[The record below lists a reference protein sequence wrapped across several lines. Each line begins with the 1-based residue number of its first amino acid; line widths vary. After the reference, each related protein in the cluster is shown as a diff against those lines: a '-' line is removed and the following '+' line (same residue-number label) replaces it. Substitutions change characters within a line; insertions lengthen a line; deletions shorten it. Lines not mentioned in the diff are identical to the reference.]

1 MSVPTQRQQPTIA
14 CEECRRKRIRCD
26 KATPQCTACA
36 TSGATCI
43 VRESCPRRGPKKG
56 YLKALQN
63 KIDDLQARLDKQQ
76 AMPMPEVRASSP
88 PQEGINTDNED
99 GSSMENDVQNTGT
112 TTPMTTGNIPPWP
125 APVEFQFP
133 IMPLPPWDCMD
144 TSYPISPF
152 AALDPQ
158 QDLTQGLPMG
168 SELHITPVMH
178 NDLDQLYFDRAYVF
192 APILQAHRYR
202 SWSKQ
207 TNKSKEKTCLQR
219 AMWTLASSLSSQFQV
234 AGRQFYAET
243 RQLLHALESEE
254 PGHQISIEQ
263 AQAWTLLAIY
273 ELTCEDYHR
282 GMMTAGRAFRLIQI
296 MRLYE
301 LDTSPSP
308 STKQAP
314 KQEQWPLNPQGQVQ
328 EDWIDLETKRRTFWL
343 AYTLDRFTSM
353 VDGLHLFFDERMI
366 RTRLPAPEVNF
377 ASGRPMD
384 TSFLTDMI
392 RVIDL
397 EWSESE
403 LSSLQE
409 TVIVAT
415 ICGQVLEHKQRPPAR
430 TRDSTATTYDFC
442 RRHRSLNALLAQRI
456 KMLRMHASFEHLN
469 PVFNFTALATY
480 IAVLMLYD
488 VIQSKPLGTET
499 QATQLTKALHSENQQ
514 QSLDAVADIA
524 LLVTALGQH
533 FQTHPLAPILLLLA
547 ARFSQTHPELNDAYN
562 KLMPC
567 ILSALQSSTNLNK
580 LAQSFLQLLGPQTDN
595 GQPVT

>member
-1 MSVPTQRQQPTIA
+1 MAGSTPRQPPTIA
-14 CEECRRKRIRCD
+14 VRVTLRRMPAQRIRCD
-26 KATPQCTACA
+26 KARPQCAACA
-36 TSGATCI
+36 ASGTTCL

-56 YLKALQN
+56 YLKALLN
-63 KIDDLQARLDKQQ
+63 KIEDLQVQLEKQQ
-76 AMPMPEVRASSP
+76 AMAMPESRASSSP
-88 PQEGINTDNED
+88 RGGANTDTED
-99 GSSMENDVQNTGT
+99 GSSLENEVHNTRT
-112 TTPMTTGNIPPWP
+112 TTPMTIGNIPSWP
-125 APVEFQFP
+125 APVEFSFP
-133 IMPLPPWDCMD
+133 IMPLPPWDCTD
-144 TSYPISPF
+144 PSYSIAPF
-152 AALDPQ
+152 VGFDPHQ
-158 QDLTQGLPMG
+158 NLTPVSIG
-168 SELHITPVMH
+168 SELQITPMMH

-192 APILQAHRYR
+192 APIVQAHRYR

-282 GMMTAGRAFRLIQI
+282 
-296 MRLYE
+296 
-301 LDTSPSP
+301 
-308 STKQAP
+308 
-314 KQEQWPLNPQGQVQ
+314 VQ

-366 RTRLPAPEVNF
+366 RTRLPAPKANF
-377 ASGRPMD
+377 ASGRPTE
-384 TSFLTDMI
+384 TSFLPDMI

-397 EWSESE
+397 DWPETE
-403 LSSLQE
+403 LSPLKE

-415 ICGQVLEHKQRPPAR
+415 ICGQVLEHKQRPPSR

-456 KMLRMHASFEHLN
+456 KMLRLHASFEHLN
-469 PVFNFTALATY
+469 PVFTLTALATY
-480 IAVLMLYD
+480 IAVLTLYNG
-488 VIQSKPLGTET
+488 IQSQPLGTEA
-499 QATQLTKALHSENQQ
+499 QAMQLTKALHSEHQQ
-514 QSLDAVADIA
+514 QSLDAVADVA

-533 FQTHPLAPILLLLA
+533 FQTHPLVPILLFLA

-567 ILSALQSSTNLNK
+567 ILSALQGSTNPNK
-580 LAQSFLQLLGPQTDN
+580 LAQHFLQLLGPQTDN
-595 GQPVT
+595 GQPVS

>member
-1 MSVPTQRQQPTIA
+1 MAGSTPRQPPTIA
-14 CEECRRKRIRCD
+14 VRVTLRRMPAQRIRCD
-26 KATPQCTACA
+26 KARPQCAACA
-36 TSGATCI
+36 ASGTTCL

-56 YLKALQN
+56 YLKALLN
-63 KIDDLQARLDKQQ
+63 KIEDLQVQLEKQQ
-76 AMPMPEVRASSP
+76 AMAMPESRASSSP
-88 PQEGINTDNED
+88 RGGANTDTED
-99 GSSMENDVQNTGT
+99 GSSLENEVHNTRT
-112 TTPMTTGNIPPWP
+112 TTPMTIGNIPSWP
-125 APVEFQFP
+125 APVEFSFP
-133 IMPLPPWDCMD
+133 IMPLPPWDCTD
-144 TSYPISPF
+144 PSYSIAPF
-152 AALDPQ
+152 VGFDPHQ
-158 QDLTQGLPMG
+158 NLTPVSIG
-168 SELHITPVMH
+168 SELQITPMMH

-192 APILQAHRYR
+192 APIVQAHRYR

-282 GMMTAGRAFRLIQI
+282 
-296 MRLYE
+296 
-301 LDTSPSP
+301 
-308 STKQAP
+308 
-314 KQEQWPLNPQGQVQ
+314 VQ
-328 EDWIDLETKRRTFWL
+328 EDWIDIETKRRTFWL

-366 RTRLPAPEVNF
+366 RTRLPAPKANF
-377 ASGRPMD
+377 ASGRPTE
-384 TSFLTDMI
+384 TSFLPDMI

-397 EWSESE
+397 DWPETE
-403 LSSLQE
+403 LSPLKE

-415 ICGQVLEHKQRPPAR
+415 ICGQVLEHKQRPPSR

-456 KMLRMHASFEHLN
+456 KMLRLHASFEHLN
-469 PVFNFTALATY
+469 PVFTLTALATY
-480 IAVLMLYD
+480 IAVLTLYNG
-488 VIQSKPLGTET
+488 IQSQPLGTEA
-499 QATQLTKALHSENQQ
+499 QAMQLTKALHSEHQQ
-514 QSLDAVADIA
+514 QSLDAVADVA

-533 FQTHPLAPILLLLA
+533 FQTHPLVPILLFLA

-567 ILSALQSSTNLNK
+567 ILSALQGSTNPNK
-580 LAQSFLQLLGPQTDN
+580 LAQHFLQLLGPQTDN
-595 GQPVT
+595 GQPVS

>member
-1 MSVPTQRQQPTIA
+1 MAGSTPRQPPTIA
-14 CEECRRKRIRCD
+14 VRVTLRRMPAQRIRCD
-26 KATPQCTACA
+26 KARPQCAACA
-36 TSGATCI
+36 ASGTTCL

-56 YLKALQN
+56 YLKALLN
-63 KIDDLQARLDKQQ
+63 KIEDLQVQLEKQQ
-76 AMPMPEVRASSP
+76 AMAMPESRASSSP
-88 PQEGINTDNED
+88 RGGANTDTED
-99 GSSMENDVQNTGT
+99 GSSLENEVHNTRT
-112 TTPMTTGNIPPWP
+112 TTPMTIGNIPSWP
-125 APVEFQFP
+125 APVEFSFP
-133 IMPLPPWDCMD
+133 IMPLPPWDCTD
-144 TSYPISPF
+144 PSYSIAPF
-152 AALDPQ
+152 VGFDPHQ
-158 QDLTQGLPMG
+158 NLTPVSIG
-168 SELHITPVMH
+168 SELQITPMMH

-192 APILQAHRYR
+192 APIVQAHRYR

-282 GMMTAGRAFRLIQI
+282 
-296 MRLYE
+296 
-301 LDTSPSP
+301 
-308 STKQAP
+308 
-314 KQEQWPLNPQGQVQ
+314 VQ

-366 RTRLPAPEVNF
+366 RTRLPAPKANF
-377 ASGRPMD
+377 ASGRPTE
-384 TSFLTDMI
+384 TSFLPDMI

-397 EWSESE
+397 DWPETE
-403 LSSLQE
+403 LSPLKE

-415 ICGQVLEHKQRPPAR
+415 ICGQVLEHKQRPPSR

-456 KMLRMHASFEHLN
+456 KMLRLHASFEHLN
-469 PVFNFTALATY
+469 PVFTLTALATY
-480 IAVLMLYD
+480 IALLTLYNG
-488 VIQSKPLGTET
+488 IQSQPLGTEA
-499 QATQLTKALHSENQQ
+499 QAMQLTKALHSEHQQ
-514 QSLDAVADIA
+514 QSLDAVADVA

-533 FQTHPLAPILLLLA
+533 FQTHPLVPILLFLA

-567 ILSALQSSTNLNK
+567 ILSALQGSTNPNK
-580 LAQSFLQLLGPQTDN
+580 LAQHFLQLLGPQTDN
-595 GQPVT
+595 GQPVS

>member
-1 MSVPTQRQQPTIA
+1 MAGSTPRQPPTIA
-14 CEECRRKRIRCD
+14 VRVTLRRMPAQRIRCD
-26 KATPQCTACA
+26 KARPQCAACA
-36 TSGATCI
+36 ASGTTCL

-56 YLKALQN
+56 YLKALLN
-63 KIDDLQARLDKQQ
+63 KIEDLQVQLEKQQ
-76 AMPMPEVRASSP
+76 AMAMPESRASSSP
-88 PQEGINTDNED
+88 RGGANTDTED
-99 GSSMENDVQNTGT
+99 GSSLENEVHNTRT
-112 TTPMTTGNIPPWP
+112 TTPMTIGNIPSWP
-125 APVEFQFP
+125 APVEFSFP
-133 IMPLPPWDCMD
+133 IMPLPPWDCTD
-144 TSYPISPF
+144 PSYSIAPF
-152 AALDPQ
+152 VGFDPHQ
-158 QDLTQGLPMG
+158 NLTPVSIG
-168 SELHITPVMH
+168 SELQITPMMH

-192 APILQAHRYR
+192 APIVQAHRYR

-282 GMMTAGRAFRLIQI
+282 
-296 MRLYE
+296 
-301 LDTSPSP
+301 
-308 STKQAP
+308 
-314 KQEQWPLNPQGQVQ
+314 
-328 EDWIDLETKRRTFWL
+328 DWIDLETKRRTFWL

-366 RTRLPAPEVNF
+366 RTRLPAPKANF
-377 ASGRPMD
+377 ASGRPTE
-384 TSFLTDMI
+384 TSFLPDMI

-397 EWSESE
+397 DWPETE
-403 LSSLQE
+403 LSPLKE

-415 ICGQVLEHKQRPPAR
+415 ICGQVLEHKQRPPSR

-456 KMLRMHASFEHLN
+456 KMLRLHASFEHLN
-469 PVFNFTALATY
+469 PVFTLTALATY
-480 IAVLMLYD
+480 IAVLTLYNG
-488 VIQSKPLGTET
+488 IQSQPLGTEA
-499 QATQLTKALHSENQQ
+499 QAMQLTKALHSEHQQ
-514 QSLDAVADIA
+514 QSLDAVADVA

-533 FQTHPLAPILLLLA
+533 FQTHPLVPILLFLA

-567 ILSALQSSTNLNK
+567 ILSALQGSTNPNK
-580 LAQSFLQLLGPQTDN
+580 LAQHFLQLLGPQTDN
-595 GQPVT
+595 GQPVS

>member
-1 MSVPTQRQQPTIA
+1 MPAQ
-14 CEECRRKRIRCD
+14 RIRCD
-26 KATPQCTACA
+26 KARPQCAACA
-36 TSGATCI
+36 ASGTTCL

-56 YLKALQN
+56 YLKALLN
-63 KIDDLQARLDKQQ
+63 KIEDLQVQLEKQQ
-76 AMPMPEVRASSP
+76 AMAMPESRASSSP
-88 PQEGINTDNED
+88 RGGANTDTED
-99 GSSMENDVQNTGT
+99 GSSLENEVHNTRT
-112 TTPMTTGNIPPWP
+112 TTPMTIGNIPSWP
-125 APVEFQFP
+125 APVEFSFP
-133 IMPLPPWDCMD
+133 IMPLPPWDCTD
-144 TSYPISPF
+144 PSYSIAPF
-152 AALDPQ
+152 VGFDPHQ
-158 QDLTQGLPMG
+158 NLTPVSIG
-168 SELHITPVMH
+168 SELQITPMMH

-192 APILQAHRYR
+192 APIVQAHRYR

-282 GMMTAGRAFRLIQI
+282 GMMTAGRAFRPIQI

-301 LDTSPSP
+301 LDIPPPPPSP
-308 STKQAP
+308 PPKQAP
-314 KQEQWPLNPQGQVQ
+314 LSPQGQVQ

-366 RTRLPAPEVNF
+366 RTRLPAPKANF
-377 ASGRPMD
+377 ASGRPTE
-384 TSFLTDMI
+384 TSFLPDMI

-397 EWSESE
+397 DWPETE
-403 LSSLQE
+403 LSPLKE

-415 ICGQVLEHKQRPPAR
+415 ICGQVLEHKQRPPSR

-456 KMLRMHASFEHLN
+456 KMLRLHASFEHLN
-469 PVFNFTALATY
+469 PVFTLTALATY
-480 IAVLMLYD
+480 IAVLTLYNG
-488 VIQSKPLGTET
+488 IQSQPLGTEA
-499 QATQLTKALHSENQQ
+499 QAMQLTKALHSEHQQ
-514 QSLDAVADIA
+514 QSLDAVADVA

-533 FQTHPLAPILLLLA
+533 FQTHPLVPILLFLA

-567 ILSALQSSTNLNK
+567 ILSALQGSTNPNK
-580 LAQSFLQLLGPQTDN
+580 LAQHFLQLLGPQTDN
-595 GQPVT
+595 GQPVS

>member
-1 MSVPTQRQQPTIA
+1 MPAQ
-14 CEECRRKRIRCD
+14 RIRCD
-26 KATPQCTACA
+26 KARPQCAACA
-36 TSGATCI
+36 ASGTTCL

-56 YLKALQN
+56 YLKALLN
-63 KIDDLQARLDKQQ
+63 KIEDLQVQLEKQQ
-76 AMPMPEVRASSP
+76 AMAMPESRASSSP
-88 PQEGINTDNED
+88 RGGANTDTED
-99 GSSMENDVQNTGT
+99 GSSLENEVHNTRT
-112 TTPMTTGNIPPWP
+112 TTPMTIGNIPSWP
-125 APVEFQFP
+125 APVEFSFP
-133 IMPLPPWDCMD
+133 IMPLPPWDCTD
-144 TSYPISPF
+144 PSYSIAPF
-152 AALDPQ
+152 VGFDPHQ
-158 QDLTQGLPMG
+158 NLTPVSIG
-168 SELHITPVMH
+168 SELQITPMMH

-192 APILQAHRYR
+192 APIVQAHRYR

-282 GMMTAGRAFRLIQI
+282 
-296 MRLYE
+296 
-301 LDTSPSP
+301 
-308 STKQAP
+308 
-314 KQEQWPLNPQGQVQ
+314 VQ
-328 EDWIDLETKRRTFWL
+328 EDWIDIETKRRTFWL

-366 RTRLPAPEVNF
+366 RTRLPAPKANF
-377 ASGRPMD
+377 ASGRPTE
-384 TSFLTDMI
+384 TSFLPDMI

-397 EWSESE
+397 DWPETE
-403 LSSLQE
+403 LSPLKE

-415 ICGQVLEHKQRPPAR
+415 ICGQVLEHKQRPPSR
-430 TRDSTATTYDFC
+430 IRDSTATTYDFC

-456 KMLRMHASFEHLN
+456 KMLRLHASFEHLN
-469 PVFNFTALATY
+469 PVFTLTALATY
-480 IAVLMLYD
+480 IAVLTLYNG
-488 VIQSKPLGTET
+488 IQSQPLGTEA
-499 QATQLTKALHSENQQ
+499 QAMQLTKALHSEHQQ
-514 QSLDAVADIA
+514 QSLDAVADVA

-533 FQTHPLAPILLLLA
+533 FQTHPLVPILLFLA

-567 ILSALQSSTNLNK
+567 ILSALQGSTNPNK
-580 LAQSFLQLLGPQTDN
+580 LAQHFLQLLGPQTDN
-595 GQPVT
+595 GQPVS

>member
-1 MSVPTQRQQPTIA
+1 MAGSTPRQPPTIA
-14 CEECRRKRIRCD
+14 VRVTLRRMPAQRIRCD
-26 KATPQCTACA
+26 KARPQCAACA
-36 TSGATCI
+36 ASGTTCL

-56 YLKALQN
+56 YLKALLN
-63 KIDDLQARLDKQQ
+63 KIEDLQVQLEQQQ
-76 AMPMPEVRASSP
+76 AMAMPESRASSSP
-88 PQEGINTDNED
+88 RGGANTDTED
-99 GSSMENDVQNTGT
+99 GSSLENEVHNTRT
-112 TTPMTTGNIPPWP
+112 TTPMTIGNIPSWP
-125 APVEFQFP
+125 APVEFSFP
-133 IMPLPPWDCMD
+133 IMPLPPWDCTD
-144 TSYPISPF
+144 PSYSIAPF
-152 AALDPQ
+152 VGFDPHQ
-158 QDLTQGLPMG
+158 NLTPVSIG
-168 SELHITPVMH
+168 SELQITPMMH

-192 APILQAHRYR
+192 APIVQAHRYR

-282 GMMTAGRAFRLIQI
+282 
-296 MRLYE
+296 
-301 LDTSPSP
+301 
-308 STKQAP
+308 
-314 KQEQWPLNPQGQVQ
+314 VQ

-366 RTRLPAPEVNF
+366 RTRLPAPKANF
-377 ASGRPMD
+377 ASGRPTE
-384 TSFLTDMI
+384 TSFLPDMI

-397 EWSESE
+397 DWPETE
-403 LSSLQE
+403 LSPLKE

-415 ICGQVLEHKQRPPAR
+415 ICGQVLEHKQRPPSR

-456 KMLRMHASFEHLN
+456 KMLRLHASFEHLN
-469 PVFNFTALATY
+469 PVFTLTALATY
-480 IAVLMLYD
+480 IAVLTLYNG
-488 VIQSKPLGTET
+488 IQSQPLGTEA
-499 QATQLTKALHSENQQ
+499 QAMQLTKALHSEHQQ
-514 QSLDAVADIA
+514 QSLDAVADVA

-533 FQTHPLAPILLLLA
+533 FQTHPLVPILLFLA

-567 ILSALQSSTNLNK
+567 ILSALQGSTNPNK
-580 LAQSFLQLLGPQTDN
+580 LAQHFLQLLGPQTDN
-595 GQPVT
+595 GQPVS

>member
-1 MSVPTQRQQPTIA
+1 MAGSTPRQPPTIA
-14 CEECRRKRIRCD
+14 VRVTLRRMPAQRIRCD
-26 KATPQCTACA
+26 KARPQCAACA
-36 TSGATCI
+36 ASGTTCL

-56 YLKALQN
+56 YLKALLN
-63 KIDDLQARLDKQQ
+63 KIALRCEEDLQVQLEKQQ
-76 AMPMPEVRASSP
+76 AMAMPESRASSSP
-88 PQEGINTDNED
+88 RGGANTDTED
-99 GSSMENDVQNTGT
+99 GSSLENEVHNTRT
-112 TTPMTTGNIPPWP
+112 TTPMTIGNIPSWP
-125 APVEFQFP
+125 APVEFSFP
-133 IMPLPPWDCMD
+133 IMPLPPWDCTD
-144 TSYPISPF
+144 PSYSIAPF
-152 AALDPQ
+152 VGFDPHQ
-158 QDLTQGLPMG
+158 NLTPVSIG
-168 SELHITPVMH
+168 SELQITPMMH

-192 APILQAHRYR
+192 APIVQAHRYR

-273 ELTCEDYHR
+273 EGHPT
-282 GMMTAGRAFRLIQI
+282 
-296 MRLYE
+296 
-301 LDTSPSP
+301 
-308 STKQAP
+308 
-314 KQEQWPLNPQGQVQ
+314 PLGCFQ

-366 RTRLPAPEVNF
+366 RTRLPAPKANF
-377 ASGRPMD
+377 ASGRPTE
-384 TSFLTDMI
+384 TSFLPDMI

-397 EWSESE
+397 DWPETE
-403 LSSLQE
+403 LSPLKE

-415 ICGQVLEHKQRPPAR
+415 ICGQVLEHKQRPPSR

-456 KMLRMHASFEHLN
+456 KMLRLHASFEHLN
-469 PVFNFTALATY
+469 PVFTLTALATY
-480 IAVLMLYD
+480 IAVLTLYNG
-488 VIQSKPLGTET
+488 IQSQPLGTEA
-499 QATQLTKALHSENQQ
+499 QAMQLTKALHSEHQQ
-514 QSLDAVADIA
+514 QSLDAVADVA

-533 FQTHPLAPILLLLA
+533 FQTHPLVPILLFLA

-567 ILSALQSSTNLNK
+567 ILSALQGSTNPNK
-580 LAQSFLQLLGPQTDN
+580 LAQHFLQLLGPQTDN
-595 GQPVT
+595 GQPVS

>member
-1 MSVPTQRQQPTIA
+1 MPAQ
-14 CEECRRKRIRCD
+14 RIRCD
-26 KATPQCTACA
+26 KARPQCAACA
-36 TSGATCI
+36 ASGTTCL

-56 YLKALQN
+56 YLKALLN
-63 KIDDLQARLDKQQ
+63 KIEDLQVQLEKQQ
-76 AMPMPEVRASSP
+76 AMAMPESRASSSP
-88 PQEGINTDNED
+88 RGGANTDTED
-99 GSSMENDVQNTGT
+99 GSSLENEVHNTRT
-112 TTPMTTGNIPPWP
+112 TTPMTIGNIPSWP
-125 APVEFQFP
+125 APVEFSFP
-133 IMPLPPWDCMD
+133 IMPLPPWDCTD
-144 TSYPISPF
+144 PSYSIAPF
-152 AALDPQ
+152 VGFDPHQ
-158 QDLTQGLPMG
+158 NLTPVSIG
-168 SELHITPVMH
+168 SELQITPMMH

-192 APILQAHRYR
+192 APIVQAHRYR

-282 GMMTAGRAFRLIQI
+282 
-296 MRLYE
+296 
-301 LDTSPSP
+301 
-308 STKQAP
+308 
-314 KQEQWPLNPQGQVQ
+314 VQ

-366 RTRLPAPEVNF
+366 RTRLPAPKANF
-377 ASGRPMD
+377 ASGRPTE
-384 TSFLTDMI
+384 TSFLPDMI

-397 EWSESE
+397 DWPETE
-403 LSSLQE
+403 LSPLKE

-415 ICGQVLEHKQRPPAR
+415 ICGQVLEHKQRPPSR

-456 KMLRMHASFEHLN
+456 KMLRLHASFEHLN
-469 PVFNFTALATY
+469 PVFTLTALATY
-480 IAVLMLYD
+480 IAVLTLYNG
-488 VIQSKPLGTET
+488 IQSQPLGTEA
-499 QATQLTKALHSENQQ
+499 QAMQLTKALHSEHQQ
-514 QSLDAVADIA
+514 QSLDAVADVA

-533 FQTHPLAPILLLLA
+533 FQTHPLVPILLFLA

-567 ILSALQSSTNLNK
+567 ILSALQGSTNPNK
-580 LAQSFLQLLGPQTDN
+580 LAQHFLQLLGPQTDN
-595 GQPVT
+595 GQPVS